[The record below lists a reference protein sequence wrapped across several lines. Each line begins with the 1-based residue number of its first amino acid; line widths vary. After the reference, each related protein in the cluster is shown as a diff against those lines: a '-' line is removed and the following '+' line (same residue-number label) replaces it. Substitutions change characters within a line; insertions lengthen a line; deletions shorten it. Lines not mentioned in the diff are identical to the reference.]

1 MTPDTHSRERNLG
14 RPAINNWLDRLR
26 RGGRFW
32 TALLLWNCWAVVGTL
47 RAAEVVEGFTGPFA
61 SDQWTPSNRATFF
74 GTDSVVIGVSSF
86 GPTPSTA
93 EISVTVPTAGTLTAT
108 TEVNISTGPT
118 GLGFGSAAI
127 LVDGQPAPWNGFSL
141 NARFRAGQRLTLQVS
156 SQDQPIPFHP
166 GSYGGGPS
174 VSLRL
179 FGLQFTPTDPV
190 IPLVPATG
198 KATVVNGFIV
208 GVSVTEAGR
217 GYASRPGVRFV
228 EAFGGGSGA
237 RAIVEL
243 TGDQVSGVRIT
254 SPGAGYTGDVQVL
267 IDPPGGRT
275 GGMVAAWGSDRF
287 GESTGP
293 RGLPDVANVW
303 AGAGLSIVQR
313 DHGRREVWMDPAQ
326 LTPGFEGRS
335 LLNLNDVAAV
345 AAGDQFGVTLWQGN
359 VRPWG
364 NYPPLEA
371 WDGWLI
377 EKPARALA
385 AGASHILVLAEDGT
399 VSARGEGAA
408 AVVPTDLAGIA
419 AIAAGSQHSLALG
432 TNGTVQAWGDNS
444 AGQSSVPAGLP
455 LVRAIAAGGRHS
467 LALTVEGVVI
477 GWGDSV
483 AATVPGNLGRA
494 RAIAAGDRHSL
505 ALLEDGSVVAWDDNS
520 EGQLDVPAGVGR
532 VNAIA
537 AGGDHSLALH
547 EPPAAVSITAA
558 VKLDFRWTAG
568 RSYQLE
574 SSTDLQQWTAV
585 GAPEVAD
592 GATTTQVLATGPA
605 SAFYRLREL
614 P

>member
-1 MTPDTHSRERNLG
+1 
-14 RPAINNWLDRLR
+14 LR
-26 RGGRFW
+26 GAE
-32 TALLLWNCWAVVGTL
+32 TVV
-47 RAAEVVEGFTGPFA
+47 GFTGPFA
-61 SDQWTPSNRATFF
+61 SDQWTPPNRATFF
-74 GTDSVVIGVSSF
+74 GTDSLLIGVSSF
-86 GPTPSTA
+86 GPDPSSQ
-93 EISVTVPTAGTLTAT
+93 EVSVVVPVAGTLTAVA
-108 TEVNISTGPT
+108 EVSITSSLT
-118 GLGFGSAAI
+118 GLGFGSAAV
-127 LVDGQPAPWNGFSL
+127 LVDGQVAPWNSSSL
-141 NARFRAGQRLTLQVS
+141 SLPFRAGQRLTLQVN

-179 FGLQFTPTDPV
+179 SGLVFTPSDPA
-190 IPLVPATG
+190 IMPVPATG
-198 KATVVNGFIV
+198 KATVVNGFLV
-208 GVSVTEAGR
+208 GVSVTEGGR
-217 GYASRPGVRFV
+217 GYTARPGVRFV
-228 EAFGGGSGA
+228 ENFGNGSGA
-237 RAIVEL
+237 RAVVEL
-243 TGDQVSGVRIT
+243 WGDQVTGVRIT
-254 SPGAGYTGDVQVL
+254 NPGAGYSVDVRVL

-275 GGMVAAWGSDRF
+275 GGVVAAWGSDRF
-287 GESTGP
+287 GESSGP
-293 RGLPDVANVW
+293 HGLPDGAKVW

-313 DHGRREVWMDPAQ
+313 DNGRREVWMDPAQ

-335 LLNLNDVAAV
+335 LLNLNGVAAV

-385 AGASHILVLAEDGT
+385 AGTSHILVLAEDGT
-399 VSARGEGAA
+399 VSARGEGTA

-432 TNGTVQAWGDNS
+432 TNGTVHAWGDNS

-455 LVRAIAAGGRHS
+455 PIGAFAAGGRHS
-467 LALTVEGVVI
+467 LALTDEGIVI
-477 GWGDSV
+477 GWGDPV

-505 ALLEDGSVVAWDDNS
+505 ALLEDGSVVAWGDNS
-520 EGQLDVPAGVGR
+520 QGQLDVPAGLGR
-532 VNAIA
+532 VIAIA

-547 EPPAAVSITAA
+547 EPPAALSITTA
-558 VKLDFRWTAG
+558 VKLDFHWTAG
-568 RSYQLE
+568 RRYQLE
-574 SSTDLQQWTAV
+574 SSGNLEQWTAA

-592 GATTTQVLATGPA
+592 GDNATKAFTVG
-605 SAFYRLREL
+605 SSSVFYRLREL